1 MAWWKPWDRTPRSTE
16 LVVAQPKSITAL
28 ALTAAAQVVSSPS
41 VGARRVVPRYA
52 TWQDELWD
60 YYESLGEFN
69 IAVTW
74 RSYMMSRVRLRAAR
88 LKPGSDEPEIVDS
101 GVAAD
106 LVNELFTDA
115 STQSEMLG
123 SISVMMDVPAE
134 CWLVGE
140 VSTVGGKPSNR
151 WRILS
156 SDELRRRGQGYE
168 VIAEDSMVGDER
180 WRVLGPN
187 SYVTRIWKPHKRK
200 RYLPYSQ
207 AYAARGAMR
216 ELELVNRHIT
226 AQYLSRLASAGIVIF
241 PDEIVF
247 PVRPEFQDE
256 PDPFLREWIE
266 IAAES
271 IKTPGSAAAMIP
283 MPIRV
288 PSDLVDKVKHID
300 FTVKID
306 DNIIEKRDSARNR
319 LAGQI
324 NVPAELL
331 FQAADVNHWSLW
343 QLEEGAVRT
352 YISPDAEIIV
362 GGLTRGY
369 LQPRLRALGE
379 ADWEEW
385 VVWYDTSELMVHPDK
400 AENAKEAY
408 DRMEIKGKAF
418 RRELGFD
425 EDDAPSDDEL
435 AGIILRKLVSQP
447 NNALLALHELT
458 GLKLEQP
465 APASPP
471 SLGDDPN
478 ADPNAMP
485 QDDLE
490 DDGDAEKT
498 GAQELGPPKTGNAR
512 PPAPGQNAVAKLVF
526 SEWSAFARLQAQ
538 SQHIFEVDSLGKWQL
553 KHPLI
558 CEPKLFSCP
567 FTHVTHPGVSVHP
580 GMPGTYACHLS
591 SDGELRIGER
601 VFTANGSY
609 IPTSPGG
616 LVNGTRH
623 GS

>member
-1 MAWWKPWDRTPRSTE
+1 MPWWKPWDRTPRSAE
-16 LVVAQPKSITAL
+16 LVVAQPQSITAL

-41 VGARRVVPRYA
+41 AGARRVVPRYA

-88 LKPGSDEPEIVDS
+88 VKTGSDEPEIVDT

-106 LVNELFTDA
+106 LVNELFNDA

-123 SISVMMDVPAE
+123 NISVMMDVPAE

-140 VSTVGGKPSNR
+140 VSGATGKNK

-156 SDELRRRGQGYE
+156 SDELRRRGNGYE

-180 WRVLGPN
+180 WRSIGAN

-226 AQYLSRLASAGIVIF
+226 AQYLSRLASAGVIIF
-241 PDEIVF
+241 PDEIQF
-247 PVRPEFQDE
+247 PVRPEFQNE

-283 MPIRV
+283 MPIRI

-306 DNIIEKRDSARNR
+306 DNIIQKRDSARNR

-352 YISPDAEIIV
+352 YISPDAEVIV
-362 GGLTRGY
+362 GGFTRGY

-379 ADWEEW
+379 QDWEEW

-400 AENAKEAY
+400 AANAKEAY
-408 DRMEIKGKAF
+408 DRFEINGKSF
-418 RRELGFD
+418 RREMGFD
-425 EDDAPSDDEL
+425 EDDAPTDDEL
-435 AGIILRKLVSQP
+435 AGVILRKLISQP
-447 NNALLALHELT
+447 NNALLALNELT
-458 GLKLEQP
+458 GIKLEQP
-465 APASPP
+465 APEPP
-471 SLGDDPN
+471 PVAGSAPPEGDPN
-478 ADPNAMP
+478 AVV
-485 QDDLE
+485 E
-490 DDGDAEKT
+490 DDGPEEPGSQSQSA
-498 GAQELGPPKTGNAR
+498 PKTSGNP
-512 PPAPGQNAVAKLVF
+512 PPAPGQNATAALVF
-526 SEWSAFARLQAQ
+526 SDWSAFARLQAK
-538 SQHIFEVDSLGKWQL
+538 SQHILEVDPLGKWQL

-558 CEPKLFSCP
+558 CQPKLFSCP
-567 FTHVTHPGVSVHP
+567 FTHVTHSGIPVHP
-580 GMPGTYACHLS
+580 GTSGTYACHLS
-591 SDGELRIGER
+591 VDGDLRIGER
-601 VFTANGSY
+601 VFVANGSY
-609 IPTSPGG
+609 ISTSSGG

-623 GS
+623 GA

>member
-16 LVVAQPKSITAL
+16 LVVARPHSITTL

-41 VGARRVVPRYA
+41 AGARRIAPKYA

-88 LKPGSDEPEIVDS
+88 VKAGSDEPEIVDV
-101 GVAAD
+101 GPAAD
-106 LVNELFTDA
+106 LVNELFNDA

-123 SISVMMDVPAE
+123 NISVMLDVPAE

-140 VSTVGGKPSNR
+140 VSNTTGKNK
-151 WRILS
+151 WRIVS
-156 SDELRRRGQGYE
+156 SDEIRTRGKGYE
-168 VIAEDSMVGDER
+168 VITEDSMLGDER
-180 WRVLGPN
+180 WRPLGDN
-187 SYVTRIWKPHKRK
+187 SYVTRVWKPHKRK

-226 AQYLSRLASAGIVIF
+226 AQYMSRLASAGVVIF
-241 PDEIVF
+241 PDEIQF

-256 PDPFLREWIE
+256 PDPFMREWIE

-283 MPIRV
+283 MPIRI

-319 LAGQI
+319 LAAQI
-324 NVPAELL
+324 SVPAELL
-331 FQAADVNHWSLW
+331 FQAADVNHWGLW
-343 QLEEGAVRT
+343 QLEEGAIRT
-352 YISPDAEIIV
+352 YIAPDAEIIV

-369 LQPRLRALGE
+369 LQPRLRALGQE
-379 ADWEEW
+379 DWEDW
-385 VVWYDTSELMVHPDK
+385 VVWYDASELSVRPDK
-400 AENAKEAY
+400 SENATLAY
-408 DRMEIKGKAF
+408 DRFEIDGKAY

-425 EDDAPSDDEL
+425 EDDAPNDDEL
-435 AGIILRKLVSQP
+435 AGMILRKLTAQP
-447 NNALLALHELT
+447 QLALLALNELT
-458 GLKLEQP
+458 GLKLEMP
-465 APASPP
+465 APEPP
-471 SLGDDPN
+471 PGFGGDP
-478 ADPNAMP
+478 AE
-485 QDDLE
+485 E
-490 DDGDAEKT
+490 DDEEPDEDDEDAKS
-498 GAQELGPPKTGNAR
+498 GAEDQGPPKTRDNA
-512 PPAPGQNAVAKLVF
+512 PPAPGQNATASLVF
-526 SEWSAFARLQAQ
+526 SDWSAFARLQAK
-538 SQHIFEVDSLGKWQL
+538 SQHIIEVDPLGKWEL

-558 CEPKLFSCP
+558 CQPKLFSCP
-567 FTHVTHPGVSVHP
+567 FTHVTHPGIPVYP
-580 GMPGTYACHLS
+580 GRPGTYACHLS
-591 SDGELRIGER
+591 TNGELRIGER
-601 VFTANGSY
+601 IVTGNGSY

-616 LVNGTRH
+616 LVNGASYRT
-623 GS
+623 

>member
-1 MAWWKPWDRTPRSTE
+1 MAWWKPWDRAPRSAE
-16 LVVAQPKSITAL
+16 LVVAQPQSITAL

-41 VGARRVVPRYA
+41 AGARRIVPKYA

-88 LKPGSDEPEIVDS
+88 VKPGTDEPEIVDS
-101 GVAAD
+101 GLAAD
-106 LVNELFTDA
+106 LVSELFNDS

-123 SISVMMDVPAE
+123 NISVHMDVPAE

-140 VSTVGGKPSNR
+140 VSSTTGKNK

-156 SDELRRRGQGYE
+156 TDEIRQRGRGYE
-168 VIAEDSMVGDER
+168 IISEDSVMGNER
-180 WRVLGPN
+180 WRPLSDN
-187 SYVTRIWKPHKRK
+187 SYVTRVWKPHKRK

-241 PDEIVF
+241 PDEIQF

-266 IAAES
+266 IAAEA

-283 MPIRV
+283 MPIRI

-306 DNIIEKRDSARNR
+306 ENIIEKRDSARNR
-319 LAGQI
+319 LAAQI
-324 NVPAELL
+324 SVPAELL
-331 FQAADVNHWSLW
+331 FQAADVNHWGLW
-343 QLEEGAVRT
+343 QLEEGAIRT

-362 GGLTRGY
+362 GGFTRGY
-369 LQPRLRALGE
+369 LHPRMRAAGE
-379 ADWEEW
+379 PNVEEW

-400 AENAKEAY
+400 TENATQAY
-408 DRMEIKGKAF
+408 DRLEINGKSY
-418 RRELGFD
+418 RREMGFD
-425 EDDAPSDDEL
+425 EDDAPNDDEL
-435 AGIILRKLVSQP
+435 ASIILRKLISQP
-447 NNALLALHELT
+447 NNALLALNELT
-458 GLKLEQP
+458 GIKLEQP
-465 APASPP
+465 TPP
-471 SLGDDPN
+471 
-478 ADPNAMP
+478 MP
-485 QDDLE
+485 PGFGGEPVDENGEPLDE
-490 DDGDAEKT
+490 DVEDEDEKT
-498 GAQELGPPKTGNAR
+498 GAQEQGPPKTGNDK
-512 PPAPGQNAVAKLVF
+512 PPAPGQTAASSIVF
-526 SEWSAFARLQAQ
+526 SEWSAFARLQAK
-538 SQHIFEVDSLGKWQL
+538 SQHIIEVDPLGKWQL

-558 CEPKLFSCP
+558 CQPKLFSCP
-567 FTHVTHPGVSVHP
+567 FTHVTHPGITAYP
-580 GMPGTYACHLS
+580 GRPGTYACYLS
-591 SDGELRIGER
+591 ADGELRVGDH
-601 VFTANGSY
+601 VSTGNGSY

-616 LVNGTRH
+616 LANGTRS
-623 GS
+623 GA

>member
-1 MAWWKPWDRTPRSTE
+1 MAWWKVWNRTPPSPEVTNARPE
-16 LVVAQPKSITAL
+16 SITAL

-41 VGARRVVPRYA
+41 VGARRVVPKYA

-88 LKPGSDEPEIVDS
+88 IKSGSDEPEIVDS
-101 GVAAD
+101 GLAAD
-106 LVNELFTDA
+106 LVNELFNDSSSQA
-115 STQSEMLG
+115 EMLG
-123 SISVMMDVPAE
+123 IISVMMDVPAE

-140 VSTVGGKPSNR
+140 VSNATGKNK

-156 SDELRRRGQGYE
+156 SDELRRRGRGYE

-180 WRVLGPN
+180 WRPLSAN
-187 SYVTRIWKPHKRK
+187 SYVTRVWKPHKRK
-200 RYLPYSQ
+200 RYMPYSQ

-241 PDEIVF
+241 PDEIQF

-283 MPIRV
+283 MPIRI

-306 DNIIEKRDSARNR
+306 EKIIEKRDSARNR
-319 LAGQI
+319 LAAQI
-324 NVPAELL
+324 SVPAELL
-331 FQAADVNHWSLW
+331 FQAADVNHWGLW
-343 QLEEGAVRT
+343 QLEEGAIRT
-352 YISPDAEIIV
+352 YIAPDAEIIV
-362 GGLTRGY
+362 GAFTRGY

-379 ADWEEW
+379 TDWEEW
-385 VVWYDTSELMVHPDK
+385 VVWYDASELMVHPDK

-408 DRMEIKGKAF
+408 DRFEINGKSF

-425 EDDAPSDDEL
+425 EDDAPTDDEL
-435 AGIILRKLVSQP
+435 AGIILRKLISQP
-447 NNALLALHELT
+447 NNALLALNELT
-458 GLKLEQP
+458 GIKLEQP
-465 APASPP
+465 VPPASPGF
-471 SLGDDPN
+471 GDDPT
-478 ADPNAMP
+478 ADPNAEP
-485 QDDLE
+485 DE
-490 DDGDAEKT
+490 DDESEQSGAEEQS
-498 GAQELGPPKTGNAR
+498 APKTADNR
-512 PPAPGQNAVAKLVF
+512 PPAPGQTAAASLVF
-526 SEWSAFARLQAQ
+526 SEWSAFARLQAK
-538 SQHIFEVDSLGKWQL
+538 SQHIFEVDALGKWQL

-558 CEPKLFSCP
+558 CQPKLFSCP
-567 FTHVTHPGVSVHP
+567 FTHVTHSGIPVHP
-580 GMPGTYACHLS
+580 GTAGTYTCHLS
-591 SDGELRIGER
+591 ADGDLRIGER
-601 VFTANGSY
+601 VFIADGSY
-609 IPTSPGG
+609 IPTSQGG

-623 GS
+623 GA

>member
-1 MAWWKPWDRTPRSTE
+1 MAWWKVWERTPQSPE
-16 LVVAQPKSITAL
+16 VASARPESITAL

-41 VGARRVVPRYA
+41 VGARRVVPKYA

-101 GVAAD
+101 GPAAD
-106 LVNELFTDA
+106 LVNELFSDS
-115 STQSEMLG
+115 STQAEMLG
-123 SISVMMDVPAE
+123 NISVMMDVPAE

-140 VSTVGGKPSNR
+140 VSNASGKNK

-156 SDELRRRGQGYE
+156 SDELRQRGKGYE
-168 VIAEDSMVGDER
+168 VIAEDSIVGNER
-180 WRVLGPN
+180 WRPLSAN

-241 PDEIVF
+241 PDEIQF

-283 MPIRV
+283 MPIRI

-306 DNIIEKRDSARNR
+306 EKIIEKRDSARNR

-362 GGLTRGY
+362 GGFTRGY
-369 LQPRLRALGE
+369 LQPRLRAMGE

-408 DRMEIKGKAF
+408 DRLEINGKSF
-418 RRELGFD
+418 RREMGFD
-425 EDDAPSDDEL
+425 EDDAPNDDEL
-435 AGIILRKLVSQP
+435 AGIILRKLIAQP
-447 NNALLALHELT
+447 NNALLALNELT
-458 GLKLEQP
+458 GIKLEQP
-465 APASPP
+465 APPTPP
-471 SLGDDPN
+471 GFGDDPTQ
-478 ADPNAMP
+478 DPNVEP
-485 QDDLE
+485 EEE
-490 DDGDAEKT
+490 DEPEES
-498 GAQELGPPKTGNAR
+498 GAAQQTAPKTSDDR
-512 PPAPGQNAVAKLVF
+512 PPAPGKTAASTLVF
-526 SEWSAFARLQAQ
+526 SEWSAFARLQAK
-538 SQHIFEVDSLGKWQL
+538 SQHIIEVDALGKWQL
-553 KHPLI
+553 KHPMI
-558 CEPKLFSCP
+558 CQPKLFSCP
-567 FTHVTHPGVSVHP
+567 FTHVTHPGITVYP
-580 GMPGTYACHLS
+580 GRPGTYACHLS
-591 SDGELRIGER
+591 TTGELRIGEH
-601 VFTANGSY
+601 VSIGNESY

-616 LVNGTRH
+616 SVNGTRVRT
-623 GS
+623 

>member
-1 MAWWKPWDRTPRSTE
+1 MAWWKVWDRTPQSPQVTNARPE
-16 LVVAQPKSITAL
+16 SITSL
-28 ALTAAAQVVSSPS
+28 ALTAAAQVISSPS

-88 LKPGSDEPEIVDS
+88 VKPGTDEPEIVDS

-106 LVNELFTDA
+106 LVSELFSDA
-115 STQSEMLG
+115 STQAEMLG
-123 SISVMMDVPAE
+123 NMSVHLDVPAE

-140 VSTVGGKPSNR
+140 VSNVTGKNK

-156 SDELRRRGQGYE
+156 SDEIRRRGRGYE

-180 WRVLGPN
+180 WRPLGDN
-187 SYVTRIWKPHKRK
+187 SYITRIWKPHKRK
-200 RYLPYSQ
+200 RYVPYSQ

-241 PDEIVF
+241 PDEIQF

-283 MPIRV
+283 MPIRI

-306 DNIIEKRDSARNR
+306 EKIIEKRDSARNR
-319 LAGQI
+319 LAAQI
-324 NVPAELL
+324 SVPAELL
-331 FQAADVNHWSLW
+331 FQAADVNHWGLW
-343 QLEEGAVRT
+343 QLEEGAIRT
-352 YISPDAEIIV
+352 YIAPDAEIIV

-379 ADWEEW
+379 ANWEEW
-385 VVWYDTSELMVHPDK
+385 VVWYDTSELTVHPDK
-400 AENAKEAY
+400 SENAGNAY
-408 DRMEIKGKAF
+408 DRMEISGKAY
-418 RRELGFD
+418 RREMGFD
-425 EDDAPSDDEL
+425 EDDAPTDDEL
-435 AGIILRKLVSQP
+435 ASIILRKLISQP
-447 NNALLALHELT
+447 NNALLALNELT
-458 GLKLEQP
+458 GIKLEQP
-465 APASPP
+465 VPPTSP
-471 SLGDDPN
+471 GFDDDDDDPT
-478 ADPNAMP
+478 ADPN
-485 QDDLE
+485 DD
-490 DDGDAEKT
+490 DDDDDEPEKT
-498 GAQELGPPKTGNAR
+498 GAQEQGPPKTGNDR
-512 PPAPGQNAVAKLVF
+512 PPAPGAAVASSIAF
-526 SEWSAFARLQAQ
+526 QEWSAFARLQAK
-538 SQHIFEVDSLGKWQL
+538 SQHIFEVDALGKWQL

-558 CEPKLFSCP
+558 CQPKLFSCP
-567 FTHVTHPGVSVHP
+567 FTHVTHPGVPVYP
-580 GMPGTYACHLS
+580 GTAGTYACHLS
-591 SDGELRIGER
+591 TDGELRIGER
-601 VFTANGSY
+601 VFIANGSY
-609 IPTSPGG
+609 ITALAGG
-616 LVNGTRH
+616 HVNGTRY
-623 GS
+623 GA

>member
-1 MAWWKPWDRTPRSTE
+1 MAWWNFWASTPQVTNLPEQRPE
-16 LVVAQPKSITAL
+16 SITAL

-41 VGARRVVPRYA
+41 VGARRVVPKYA

-88 LKPGSDEPEIVDS
+88 IKPGSDEPEIVDT

-106 LVNELFTDA
+106 LVNELFNDS
-115 STQSEMLG
+115 STQAEMLG
-123 SISVMMDVPAE
+123 NISVMMDVPAE

-140 VSTVGGKPSNR
+140 VSSTNGKNK

-156 SDELRRRGQGYE
+156 SDELRQRGNGYE
-168 VIAEDSMVGDER
+168 VIAEDSIVGHEK
-180 WRVLGPN
+180 WRPLSAN

-200 RYLPYSQ
+200 RYMPYSQ

-241 PDEIVF
+241 PDEIQF

-283 MPIRV
+283 MPIRI

-306 DNIIEKRDSARNR
+306 EKIIEKRDSARNR

-362 GGLTRGY
+362 GGFTRGY

-408 DRMEIKGKAF
+408 DRLEINGKSF
-418 RRELGFD
+418 RREMGFD

-435 AGIILRKLVSQP
+435 AGVILRKLISQP
-447 NNALLALHELT
+447 NNALLALNELT
-458 GLKLEQP
+458 GIKLEQP
-465 APASPP
+465 TPP
-471 SLGDDPN
+471 TPSGFGDDPT
-478 ADPNAMP
+478 ADPDADP
-485 QDDLE
+485 DE
-490 DDGDAEKT
+490 DDEPEKSGAEE
-498 GAQELGPPKTGNAR
+498 QGPPKTSDNR
-512 PPAPGQNAVAKLVF
+512 PPAPGQSSVSSVVF
-526 SEWSAFARLQAQ
+526 SEWSAFARLQAK
-538 SQHIFEVDSLGKWQL
+538 SQHIFEVDSLGKWKL

-558 CEPKLFSCP
+558 CQPKLFSCP
-567 FTHVTHPGVSVHP
+567 FTHVTHPGVPVYP
-580 GMPGTYACHLS
+580 GTAGTYACHLS
-591 SDGELRIGER
+591 ADGDLRIGER
-601 VFTANGSY
+601 VFIANGSY
-609 IPTSPGG
+609 ISTSQGG
-616 LVNGTRH
+616 SINGTRH
-623 GS
+623 GA